1 VLLIIDK
8 LSFLSKTADWTL
20 PFLIGNGGMEMKKVI
35 LVIGIVVLLLVVLRS
50 KALQGHADK
59 FIKSYQSHEQKQIHD
74 FLSQ

>member
-1 VLLIIDK
+1 MM
-8 LSFLSKTADWTL
+8 
-20 PFLIGNGGMEMKKVI
+20 GNGGMEMKKVI